1 MNLPKFNETFMP
13 ILETLTDGVAI
24 HHRELIKRV
33 RDRYYSQLPQE
44 LLQQRT
50 KSGEILIENRIAWG
64 KSYLKKGGLVHYPK
78 RGMVQITDAGMAAG
92 KQGVTL
98 ADLESNLLEFYA
110 EEKTKDGPAQEVKR
124 QSPQDMID
132 SGVSAIEA
140 QTKSDL
146 LERLREL
153 DPFYFEKVILI
164 LLKKMGYGEFIETS
178 KSGDGG
184 VDGII
189 DEDKLGLEKIYIQA
203 KRYTDKKVRET
214 DIRNFIGAMSGD
226 TRKGVFVTTSSF
238 DAAASKKARE
248 AHHTIILIDGDRLVD
263 LMYQYNVGVQV
274 RSLYEIKDVDADF
287 FGDFVNHQSY
297 RERPQWPNNALHL
310 TALLPPQV
318 KATLGSERRRSMS
331 DVRDRWAAGSTYE
344 DFMGRWS
351 RRLAPQFV
359 SWLQIPGGVHWLD
372 VGCGTGALTNA
383 ICSHADPASVVGCDP
398 AEPFIEFARKHSR
411 DARASFVVAGV
422 GSLPRRAGGVRQRHL
437 AARFELLSRL
447 RGRCSRD
454 AVCSLRHRVR
464 SPRACGTTVT
474 EWSSCAT
481 SGMQQRQ
488 WIRRP
493 GSSTK
498 ASGSLSVAA
507 TR

>member
-13 ILETLTDGVAI
+13 ILETLTDGIAI

-78 RGMVQITDAGMAAG
+78 RGMVQITDAGMEAG

-164 LLKKMGYGEFIETS
+164 LLKRMGYGEFIETS

-274 RSLYEIKDVDADF
+274 RSLYEIRDVDADF
-287 FGDFVNHQSY
+287 F
-297 RERPQWPNNALHL
+297 E
-310 TALLPPQV
+310 
-318 KATLGSERRRSMS
+318 
-331 DVRDRWAAGSTYE
+331 
-344 DFMGRWS
+344 
-351 RRLAPQFV
+351 
-359 SWLQIPGGVHWLD
+359 
-372 VGCGTGALTNA
+372 
-383 ICSHADPASVVGCDP
+383 
-398 AEPFIEFARKHSR
+398 
-411 DARASFVVAGV
+411 
-422 GSLPRRAGGVRQRHL
+422 
-437 AARFELLSRL
+437 
-447 RGRCSRD
+447 
-454 AVCSLRHRVR
+454 
-464 SPRACGTTVT
+464 
-474 EWSSCAT
+474 T
-481 SGMQQRQ
+481 S
-488 WIRRP
+488 
-493 GSSTK
+493 
-498 ASGSLSVAA
+498 
-507 TR
+507 